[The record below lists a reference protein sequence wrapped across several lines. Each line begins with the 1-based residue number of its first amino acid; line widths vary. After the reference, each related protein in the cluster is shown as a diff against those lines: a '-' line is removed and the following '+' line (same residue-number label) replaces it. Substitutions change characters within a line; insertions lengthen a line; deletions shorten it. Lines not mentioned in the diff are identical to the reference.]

1 MSRNR
6 QSPDIARALARA
18 GRARMEHR
26 PRPRTVV
33 IAGAGIAGLRA
44 AERLRERGFDGAI
57 TFIGEEPHKPYNRT
71 PLSKQLLARTGRLA
85 DLKLPVYRDLDA
97 TWRLGTRAL
106 GLDVERN
113 RLLLARGEEVEYD
126 GLVIATGVEAR
137 HLPGTPLWSDHVWS
151 LRDMADGRG
160 LGRRLA
166 DGARHIAVVGTGFI
180 GCEIAS
186 SLRGRGLDVTL
197 IGRGNALMSA
207 AVGSQVGG
215 LMTRLHRRNRVG
227 MMLGANPVRWAT
239 ADSRTDRPKAG
250 VGVSIWLDDGSRVDA
265 DVAVVAIGALPAV
278 RWLQGSGLD
287 ISDGVLTGP
296 TTHAIHVDGGSPA
309 LVPSVVAAG
318 DVARWPNLLFDRTP
332 RRVEHWITAS
342 EHGQAAADA
351 LLVGPDA
358 ALAFTPIPRFWSE
371 QFGVRLQGVGRP
383 GLADTCRLAEG
394 SPKELEFVAV
404 YTRQGVVVGA
414 VSANA
419 GVRLLEYTDLI
430 GWPLDSPRFASP
442 PALGPARLAAV

>member
-1 MSRNR
+1 MIRHR
-6 QSPDIARALARA
+6 PSPDIAHALAKV
-18 GRARMEHR
+18 GRARLEHR

-33 IAGAGIAGLRA
+33 VAGAGIAGLRA
-44 AERLRERGFDGAI
+44 AERLRERGFDGSI
-57 TFIGEEPHKPYNRT
+57 VFVGEEPHKPYNRT
-71 PLSKQLLARTGRLA
+71 PLSKQLLARTGRLG
-85 DLKLPVYRDLDA
+85 DLKLPLYRELDA

-106 GLDVERN
+106 GLDVERS

-126 GLVIATGVEAR
+126 GLVIATGVESR
-137 HLPGTPLWSDHVWS
+137 HLPGAPLWSDYVWS

-166 DGARHIAVVGTGFI
+166 DGTRHIAVIGTGFI

-186 SLRGRGLDVTL
+186 SLRSRGLDVTL

-207 AVGSQVGG
+207 AVGARVGG

-227 MMLGANPVRWAT
+227 LLLGANPVRWAT
-239 ADSRTDRPKAG
+239 ADSKTDRSRPG
-250 VGVSIWLDDGSRVDA
+250 VGVSIWLDDGCRVDA
-265 DVAVVAIGALPAV
+265 DVAVVAVGALPAV

-296 TTHAIHVDGGSPA
+296 TTHAVHMDGGSPA
-309 LVPSVVAAG
+309 VVPSIVAAG
-318 DVARWPNLLFDRTP
+318 DVARWPNLLFDRIP

-351 LLVGPDA
+351 LLLGPEVA
-358 ALAFTPIPRFWSE
+358 PPFTPVPRFWTE

-394 SPKELEFVAV
+394 SPKALEFVAV
-404 YTRQGVVVGA
+404 YTRKGIVVGA

-419 GVRLLEYTDLI
+419 GARLLEYTDLI
-430 GWPLDSPRFASP
+430 GWPLDAPF
-442 PALGPARLAAV
+442 PAATPAIGDRLTTV